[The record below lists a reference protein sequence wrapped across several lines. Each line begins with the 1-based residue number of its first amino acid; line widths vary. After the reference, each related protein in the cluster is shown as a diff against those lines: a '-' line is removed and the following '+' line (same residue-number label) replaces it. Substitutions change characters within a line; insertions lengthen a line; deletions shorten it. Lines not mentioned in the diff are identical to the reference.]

1 MFAIREVL
9 EHDGGDIRECSF
21 AIQGFGNVGSWA
33 ARLLYDLGAKV
44 VAVTDIKGGLHNPE
58 GLQIPKVIEHVNETG
73 FLDGFPG
80 GDPLSNDALFEVPCD
95 VWVPIK
101 YSKSFV

>member
-1 MFAIREVL
+1 M
-9 EHDGGDIRECSF
+9 
-21 AIQGFGNVGSWA
+21 
-33 ARLLYDLGAKV
+33 LYDLGAKV